1 MKTEAIGGEAVRP
14 AFVNP
19 RLRHGLRLRSCS
31 IAGVGAYLPP
41 QVLTNAEIGRRLGEN
56 GDWIFAR
63 TGIRERRVAA
73 ADEFTSDLAA
83 KASLRALQNA
93 GVAPEQVE
101 MILVATSTPDM
112 MFPATAC
119 LVQSK
124 IGAGKRPALDLKA
137 GGAGFLYAL
146 EIGRQFIATLSFET
160 VLVVGAE
167 KLSSVLDWRD
177 RATAALFG
185 DGAGAVVLRSAGT
198 HAGMLGSSFGADGSA
213 DGLLTVRAG
222 GSRTPATRDSVAR
235 GLHFLRM
242 QGPRTF
248 RKAVPALCAAAEG
261 ALRRSGLAVTDMDCI
276 VPHQANRRLL
286 EAFANR
292 LGAKP
297 DQLFLNLE
305 SCGNTSA
312 ASIPIA
318 LADAVEAG
326 RIQSGARVLL
336 AGFGGGLTWGASVIE
351 WLPRP

>member
-1 MKTEAIGGEAVRP
+1 
-14 AFVNP
+14 
-19 RLRHGLRLRSCS
+19 
-31 IAGVGAYLPP
+31 
-41 QVLTNAEIGRRLGEN
+41 
-56 GDWIFAR
+56 
-63 TGIRERRVAA
+63 
-73 ADEFTSDLAA
+73 
-83 KASLRALQNA
+83 
-93 GVAPEQVE
+93 
-101 MILVATSTPDM
+101 M

-167 KLSSVLDWRD
+167 KLSSILDWRD
-177 RATAALFG
+177 RETAALFG

-198 HAGMLGSSFGADGSA
+198 HGGMLGSSFGADGSA

-222 GSRTPATRDSVAR
+222 GSRTPASRDSVAR

-248 RKAVPALCAAAEG
+248 KKAVPALCAAAEG

-276 VPHQANRRLL
+276 VPHQANRRLI

-305 SCGNTSA
+305 RCGNTSA

-318 LADAVEAG
+318 LADAVQAG

-336 AGFGGGLTWGASVIE
+336 AGFGSGLTWGASVIE
-351 WLPRP
+351 WLPRR